1 MAHELEIVNGQAQ
14 MAYAGEV
21 PWHGLGV
28 PVSNDLSPLQ
38 MMDKAGLNW
47 KVETKDLFYKG
58 HTGKDVKAPMKKALV
73 RESDGKLLDVIGSD
87 WEPVQ
92 NEDAFNFFSEYVLA
106 GDMEMNTAGS
116 IREGRN
122 IFALAKVKE
131 SFELIGGDQVDSYLL
146 FSNPHQYGKSIDI

>member
-73 RESDGKLLDVIGSD
+73 R
-87 WEPVQ
+87 
-92 NEDAFNFFSEYVLA
+92 
-106 GDMEMNTAGS
+106 
-116 IREGRN
+116 
-122 IFALAKVKE
+122 
-131 SFELIGGDQVDSYLL
+131 
-146 FSNPHQYGKSIDI
+146 